1 MAAWSTRRSLVSL
14 GLLVL
19 VLASCGDKTPQG
31 SGTAKTEA
39 RNVGEFTD
47 VVLKG
52 PVTLDISVGSPGS
65 FSVSADD
72 DLLPDIETNVSK
84 NTLTVD
90 ATGIEPVTPVR
101 VVAVVASLQGI
112 KTTGPST
119 VTGTS
124 LGSASKMHIDINGT
138 ASVSLVGVGR
148 ATLVIDMVGA
158 GRVDASSL
166 PAKAA
171 DVEVK
176 GAGTVQVNVEKSLKA
191 RLDGPGV
198 VTYSGDPQVDAKVS
212 GGGEVRRA

>member
-1 MAAWSTRRSLVSL
+1 MAAWSTRRSLGAAAVVA
-14 GLLVL
+14 LVL
-19 VLASCGDKTPQG
+19 MSCGDKTPQG

-72 DLLPDIETNVSK
+72 DLLADIETKVSK

-90 ATGIEPVTPVR
+90 ATGIEPVTPVHI
-101 VVAVVASLQGI
+101 VAVVAALQGI
-112 KTTGPST
+112 KTTGAST

-124 LGSASKMHIDINGT
+124 LGSASKMHVDINGT
-138 ASVSLVGVGR
+138 ASVSLVGDGR
-148 ATLVIDMVGA
+148 ASLEIDMAGA
-158 GRVDASSL
+158 GRVDASGL

-171 DVEVK
+171 DIALN
-176 GAGTVQVNVEKSLKA
+176 GAGTIQVTVEKSLKA

-198 VTYSGDPQVDAKVS
+198 VTYAGDPQVDAKVS